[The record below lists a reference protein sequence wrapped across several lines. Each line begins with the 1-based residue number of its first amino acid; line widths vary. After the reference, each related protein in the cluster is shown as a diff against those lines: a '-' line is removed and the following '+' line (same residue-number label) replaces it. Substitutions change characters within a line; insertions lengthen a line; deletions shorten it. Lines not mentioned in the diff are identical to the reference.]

1 MSDKKDYLGDGVY
14 VDVYVDGESIHLT
27 TENGIRTTNS
37 IVLEPEVYA
46 ALLRW
51 VERVR
56 HAPPSPVEDHQGEG
70 AVVFEMTPDEVR
82 ELLEQNSD
90 GVGVAQPI
98 GRCPKCQTLVYS
110 VEGFC
115 GVCNPEK
122 R

>member
-14 VDVYVDGESIHLT
+14 VDIYVDGESILLT
-27 TENGIRTTNS
+27 TENGIEVQNS
-37 IVLEPEVYA
+37 IVLEPEVYD

-51 VERVR
+51 VDRVR
-56 HAPPSPVEDHQGEG
+56 KPQTIPVEDCQQEH
-70 AVVFEMTPDEVR
+70 VFELTPTEVAAI
-82 ELLEQNSD
+82 LEQNSD
-90 GVGVAQPI
+90 GVGVARPI
-98 GRCPKCQTLVYS
+98 GRCPKCQTLIYS